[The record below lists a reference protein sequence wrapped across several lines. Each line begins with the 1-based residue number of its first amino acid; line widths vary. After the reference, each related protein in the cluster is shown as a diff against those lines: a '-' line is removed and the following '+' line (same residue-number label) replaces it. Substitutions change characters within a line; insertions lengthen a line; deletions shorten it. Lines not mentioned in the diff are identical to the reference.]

1 MPITSKF
8 VPGDSFFQHSDLV
21 TLEHQD
27 YYPDGRDLGENYTY
41 TSWRMSPCAKKGKL
55 DCVYCHTSSGRYRFA
70 GDNPNQ
76 ACTSCHKEKKG
87 KLKAHS
93 RHKKGVTK
101 CIQCHMPTTR
111 FGGMMRSDH
120 SMRPPMP
127 SATIKYESPNA
138 CNMCHKDKNAQW
150 ADKHVR
156 KWHKE
161 DYQKPVMEI
170 ADLIDQARKGKWK
183 NLPNMLDY
191 LQKKDKDEIFANS
204 LIRLLRG
211 HYDIRIAKVLTK
223 LLKDDPSPL
232 IRSSVAD
239 GMESYLNAS
248 TVPLLAAAAKDPS
261 LLVRIRAVPTLAYVP
276 ENMIPADIKKPVQQA
291 FAEYVQAMGSR
302 PDDAMAHYNLG
313 NYYAAKNESKQAIR
327 SYETSIKLQNDL
339 VLPYVNASLVYNRL
353 GDNNTA
359 AARLNQAIAIDPNST
374 AAHLN
379 LALLY
384 GEMGQKQK
392 SIEHFRTTFK
402 LDPKSSTAAFNLSV
416 QKGSRTRAEKRKVCV
431 YTCFLS

>member
-1 MPITSKF
+1 
-8 VPGDSFFQHSDLV
+8 
-21 TLEHQD
+21 
-27 YYPDGRDLGENYTY
+27 
-41 TSWRMSPCAKKGKL
+41 
-55 DCVYCHTSSGRYRFA
+55 
-70 GDNPNQ
+70 
-76 ACTSCHKEKKG
+76 
-87 KLKAHS
+87 
-93 RHKKGVTK
+93 
-101 CIQCHMPTTR
+101 
-111 FGGMMRSDH
+111 MMRSDH

-127 SATIKYESPNA
+127 SATIKYQSPNA
-138 CNMCHKDKNAQW
+138 CNMCHKDKDAQW

-416 QKGSRTRAEKRKVCV
+416 LLAEKDITQTVQWAKRALELEPKNAKYAYTLAFYLSRQGRVKEVIDTLQPFVNRKTTDVNIYMMLGGIYERASDIAAAIGV
-431 YTCFLS
+431 YEVAVQNEQLPNQVRSQFAAQLQRLISQ